1 MAYLYKYIYKGH
13 DHVRYALQDGAQ
25 SENTAV
31 DEIAKYISTRY
42 VGPTE
47 AAWWLLGYT
56 VNRRQPAVEVLPVHL
71 PGEQNVVYDPRY
83 ETAE

>member
-31 DEIAKYISTRY
+31 DEIAQYILTCY
-42 VGPTE
+42 VGSAE
-47 AAWWLLGYT
+47 AAWRLLGYT
-56 VNRRQPAVEVLPVHL
+56 VNRPHPAVKVLPVHL
-71 PGEQNVVYDPRY
+71 PGE
-83 ETAE
+83 